1 MVLIYFF
8 MLFVYRIKILN
19 CNKRQ
24 KRKLDLHKFSCNV
37 DVSELDYKRAAHE
50 LCKVP
55 KTSRYRLPINW
66 KTYSQ
71 LSLSRLKNFHMRFT
85 NNLFYLLYLLQVGC

>member
-1 MVLIYFF
+1 

-71 LSLSRLKNFHMRFT
+71 LSLSRLKNFHMRVT